1 MHIHLYIYIYFHYTY
16 THHLKG
22 FKVFGMLPKQHC
34 QTERQQEKCKK
45 NKHLFQGLCINIY
58 MDLHILIQAYI
69 QININRYKH
78 TQTHIK
84 HTYMHTIIYAF
95 IYTYIHIYQSWI
107 QCGLPK
113 KYLDTSLHILTKK
126 CTYFNTCLHTYIM
139 AVQNSQIWKWKQNI

>member
-78 TQTHIK
+78 TQTYKTHLYAYNHIC
-84 HTYMHTIIYAF
+84 
-95 IYTYIHIYQSWI
+95 IHIYIHTYIPIMDSMWSAQKVSGYI
-107 QCGLPK
+107 TAYTYK
-113 KYLDTSLHILTKK
+113 EMHI
-126 CTYFNTCLHTYIM
+126 FTYIM